1 MRAGDAPMTATTS
14 APRQRVRWLFVALA
28 LVSATAQADYR
39 ENYAKALKAYQSGSL
54 QEAQALFAQAAA
66 EHPEPQERIKLYGL
80 RFEPYLPQHYLG
92 LIAAQLG
99 DCGRARA
106 QWAAAGN
113 ADIVAKVGDAAADE
127 KSAATKCGGA
137 VAQSKPTT
145 PDTTPTNP
153 TSPQVASVP
162 AKPQTPV
169 SAPSKPAVVP
179 PTVAVANKPS
189 EPPVSKPL
197 PQEVPAEKPAL
208 SEKSAPPDQ
217 LVLTFENFLGGRLTE
232 VSRINPDAYADSR
245 ARFHAYLV
253 RSGARYTLSQLSGDQ
268 GLLDAARADARAA
281 KQLNASASPD
291 AVLFSPRFVAFY
303 RETR

>member
-1 MRAGDAPMTATTS
+1 MRAGDAPMKAQS
-14 APRQRVRWLFVALA
+14 VPRVRARWLLVALA

-99 DCGRARA
+99 DCGRARV
-106 QWAAAGN
+106 QWGAAGN
-113 ADIVAKVGDAAADE
+113 ADVVAKVGDAAADE
-127 KSAATKCGGA
+127 KSAAAKCGGA
-137 VAQSKPTT
+137 IAQSKPMV
-145 PDTTPTNP
+145 PDATPTNP
-153 TSPQVASVP
+153 TSPQVVSTPTKP
-162 AKPQTPV
+162 ATP
-169 SAPSKPAVVP
+169 SPPPNKPAVLP
-179 PTVAVANKPS
+179 PTVVAVNKPS
-189 EPPVSKPL
+189 EPAVSKPA
-197 PQEVPAEKPAL
+197 PQEAPAEKPAP
-208 SEKSAPPDQ
+208 EKSAPPDQ
-217 LVLTFENFLGGRLTE
+217 LVLTFESFLGGRLTE
-232 VSRINPDAYADSR
+232 VSRINPDAYADAR

-253 RSGARYTLSQLSGDQ
+253 RSGARYTLSQLNGDQ

-291 AVLFSPRFVAFY
+291 AVLFSPRFVD
-303 RETR
+303 RKSVV